1 MVWFFFNKYTFGL
14 LNPRFCIWGGF
25 NQPQM
30 ENSIFSLQLGIC
42 NANCMHCSTP
52 LYIRDLNILRSG
64 DPWGPWSQSPSP
76 NPMDTEGLY
85 EGGPPKTWNLFI
97 KSWVFILTCLNF
109 SHLQNTLHL
118 MQYTYQDFFSTAQN
132 SFWTCW
138 FWCLLQLLL
147 FFVLF
152 LPHWQ
157 NVSLWRLFSSGE
169 TNKKVTQDELG

>member
-1 MVWFFFNKYTFGL
+1 
-14 LNPRFCIWGGF
+14 
-25 NQPQM
+25 M

-97 KSWVFILTCLNF
+97 KNCVCILTCLNF
-109 SHLQNTLHL
+109 SHLQSTLCL
-118 MQYTYQDFFSTAQN
+118 MQYTYQDDFSTAHK
-132 SFWTCW
+132 
-138 FWCLLQLLL
+138 LLNMSILMPFSVSAVFSHL
-147 FFVLF
+147 FHISKMFPF
-152 LPHWQ
+152 EYFFIQ
-157 NVSLWRLFSSGE
+157 G
-169 TNKKVTQDELG
+169 NKRNCSE